1 MATATAIA
9 TMTSAN
15 QTNDTAEL
23 PPLAY
28 EILTSENERRD
39 ALHLVT
45 DSIAQ
50 QRQLAAIS
58 VIFHPAV
65 CAVVVA
71 ASSAVW
77 AYAPGEPETKL
88 ISVCGLIITFLVCVR
103 MLTATY
109 IHAAEDFNWK
119 DFISGTQGEDV
130 VFGARFGENIIG
142 ALVLRIQRDK
152 KEKTC
157 TASIRAWTTKM
168 RYRGRGVGGDLLRLA
183 VAKAKHVSP
192 DAVVIFD
199 PNHANSLLPLH
210 DTFNRAF
217 KSRDRKAHMALAHAL
232 QDAANK

>member
-1 MATATAIA
+1 MATTTG

-15 QTNDTAEL
+15 ETNGSTEL

-28 EILTSENERRD
+28 EILTSEDERRD

-65 CAVVVA
+65 FALLVA
-71 ASSAVW
+71 ASSAIW
-77 AYAPGEPETKL
+77 AYAPGEPGTKL

-103 MLTATY
+103 MLTAGY

-119 DFISGTQGEDV
+119 DFISGKQGDDV
-130 VFGARFGENIIG
+130 VFGARFGDNIIG
-142 ALVLRIQRDK
+142 ALVLRIQKDK

-192 DAVVIFD
+192 NSVVIFD

-210 DTFNRAF
+210 STFNRAF
-217 KSRDRKAHMALAHAL
+217 KSRDEKARRALAHAL
-232 QDAANK
+232 HDAQTDK